1 MDIYDINKVAKLI
14 YAMAKAFMKSSQQ
27 IFIYN
32 DLYRS
37 LELSDGC
44 VKLSSNYVSMDWKL
58 WNLVGA
64 TGKTSLQWMEV
75 EI

>member
-1 MDIYDINKVAKLI
+1 
-14 YAMAKAFMKSSQQ
+14 MAKAFMKSSQQ

-64 TGKTSLQWMEV
+64 T
-75 EI
+75 